1 MAEIRR
7 SRKGEGF
14 PIYRVFQRYIACFV
28 IISCRMDTRNS
39 KINAVFREK
48 QVFHPL
54 SALPDNL
61 LQYQTFS
68 LFLAA

>member
-39 KINAVFREK
+39 KINAVFRE
-48 QVFHPL
+48 
-54 SALPDNL
+54 N
-61 LQYQTFS
+61 
-68 LFLAA
+68 